1 MRSKEMGEFEKEA
14 GYIFKDKSLLATA
27 LTHSSYSNEKKMKKT
42 QCNER
47 LEFLGDAV
55 LELVSSEF
63 IFRSHPDMPEGEMT
77 KTRASY
83 VCEPTLALCTGGR
96 QRDSVL
102 SDALEATI
110 GAVYMDGGFEP
121 AKRYIEEHILKDID
135 NKKLFYDSKTFL
147 QEIVQRHEGDTLEYK
162 LIGES
167 GPDHP
172 TEYQAAVF
180 VNGRQIS
187 TGTGQTKKKA
197 EQSAAYEAI
206 LILKREADGR
216 R

>member
-83 VCEPTLALCTGGR
+83 VCEPTRALCAR
-96 QRDSVL
+96 EMHL
-102 SDALEATI
+102 
-110 GAVYMDGGFEP
+110 
-121 AKRYIEEHILKDID
+121 
-135 NKKLFYDSKTFL
+135 
-147 QEIVQRHEGDTLEYK
+147 GD
-162 LIGES
+162 
-167 GPDHP
+167 
-172 TEYQAAVF
+172 
-180 VNGRQIS
+180 
-187 TGTGQTKKKA
+187 
-197 EQSAAYEAI
+197 
-206 LILKREADGR
+206 
-216 R
+216 

>member
-77 KTRASY
+77 TVSY
-83 VCEPTLALCTGGR
+83 THLTLPTK
-96 QRDSVL
+96 
-102 SDALEATI
+102 LE
-110 GAVYMDGGFEP
+110 V
-121 AKRYIEEHILKDID
+121 
-135 NKKLFYDSKTFL
+135 
-147 QEIVQRHEGDTLEYK
+147 
-162 LIGES
+162 
-167 GPDHP
+167 
-172 TEYQAAVF
+172 
-180 VNGRQIS
+180 
-187 TGTGQTKKKA
+187 
-197 EQSAAYEAI
+197 
-206 LILKREADGR
+206 
-216 R
+216 